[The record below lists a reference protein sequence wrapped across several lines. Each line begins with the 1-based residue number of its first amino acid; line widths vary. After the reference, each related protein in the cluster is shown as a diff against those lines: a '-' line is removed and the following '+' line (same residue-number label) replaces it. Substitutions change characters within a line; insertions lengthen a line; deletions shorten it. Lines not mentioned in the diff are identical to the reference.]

1 MPRFSRVIQ
10 TLLGVEYRPQF
21 YINIYNRLRNLEFS
35 DKDQTPISVLQK
47 EYVQNAFY
55 KNQKLVISESK
66 LLGQNNK
73 NDSDNDSD
81 EVSLGDFLE
90 SEMAT

>member
-1 MPRFSRVIQ
+1 VIQ

-35 DKDQTPISVLQK
+35 DKDQTPISVLQT

>member
-1 MPRFSRVIQ
+1 VIQ

-21 YINIYNRLRNLEFS
+21 YINTYNRLRNLEFS
-35 DKDQTPISVLQK
+35 DKDQTPISVLQT

-55 KNQKLVISESK
+55 KNQKLAISESK